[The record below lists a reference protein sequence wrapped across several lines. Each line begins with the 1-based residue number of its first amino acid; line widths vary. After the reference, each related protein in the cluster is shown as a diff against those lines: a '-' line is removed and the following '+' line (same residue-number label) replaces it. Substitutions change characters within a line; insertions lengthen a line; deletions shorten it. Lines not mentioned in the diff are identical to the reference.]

1 VVVSEYTLLPD
12 VPYPPRRYQ
21 VTVTL
26 PRSDDEDVLM
36 SGGHVAELAAAAV
49 VAEGLVTAWTCTQS
63 VVSMIIESPTM
74 ADALA
79 AGVALAR
86 VLGGG
91 EGIASI
97 TAEPV
102 ARHAAIPLPGWR

>member
-1 VVVSEYTLLPD
+1 
-12 VPYPPRRYQ
+12 

-26 PRSDDEDVLM
+26 PRSDEDDALL
-36 SGGHVAELAAAAV
+36 SGGQVAELAAAAV

-63 VVSMIIESPTM
+63 VVSLIVESPTM

-86 VLGGG
+86 VIGGG
-91 EGIASI
+91 DGFASI

-102 ARHAAIPLPGWR
+102 ASRFPIPLPGWH

>member
-1 VVVSEYTLLPD
+1 
-12 VPYPPRRYQ
+12 

-26 PRSDDEDVLM
+26 PRSDEEDALL

-63 VVSMIIESPTM
+63 VVSLIVESTTM

-91 EGIASI
+91 DGFASI

-102 ARHAAIPLPGWR
+102 ASHSPVPIPGWR